1 MITNITTMHNNNSTF
16 TNTLLV
22 FLLLRKLLVDELELF
37 LTDER
42 DLDLDFDLDPR
53 PFLLLLEEFV

>member
-1 MITNITTMHNNNSTF
+1 MHNNNSTF

-37 LTDER
+37 LDDER

-53 PFLLLLEEFV
+53 PFLLLLEELAIMYI